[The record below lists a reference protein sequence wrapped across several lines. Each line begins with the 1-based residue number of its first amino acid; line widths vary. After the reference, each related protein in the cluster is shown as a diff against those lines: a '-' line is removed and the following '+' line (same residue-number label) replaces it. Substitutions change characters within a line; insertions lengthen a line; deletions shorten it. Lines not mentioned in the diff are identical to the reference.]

1 MYATVDAVRVL
12 CKLIDQFE
20 IDDTEV
26 TGFITKAQQ
35 RIDGRLRVLYQVPLA
50 DPVPDVIQSI
60 AADMAASFVLDKHY
74 SERMKDQTTLSE
86 VYYRRAMSDLEAVIT
101 DNLLAGIAGV
111 VLVTPPAAITR
122 TALRG
127 TTEVLKAD
135 TINAPTTSPIE
146 DVLAEW

>member
-1 MYATVDAVRVL
+1 MYTTIDAVRVL

-20 IDDTEV
+20 INDTEV
-26 TGFITKAQQ
+26 TGFIIKAQQ

-50 DPVPDVIQSI
+50 DPVPDIIQSI

-86 VYYRRAMSDLEAVIT
+86 VYYRRAMEDLEAVIEN
-101 DNLLAGIAGV
+101 NLLAGLSGVELIIPPGVMTRPAIRSTTEALKTSEAGV
-111 VLVTPPAAITR
+111 
-122 TALRG
+122 
-127 TTEVLKAD
+127 
-135 TINAPTTSPIE
+135 PTTSLIE